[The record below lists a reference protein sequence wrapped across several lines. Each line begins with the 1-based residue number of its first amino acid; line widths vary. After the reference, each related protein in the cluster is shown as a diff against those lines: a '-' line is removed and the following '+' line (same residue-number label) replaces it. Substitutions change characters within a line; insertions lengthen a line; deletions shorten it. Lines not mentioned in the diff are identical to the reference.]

1 MPKDDET
8 VRAQVLIVDDEP
20 EHAQTMADAL
30 RKPGHVC
37 TVVHSAAAAA
47 EELQGGM
54 YDVIVT
60 DLVMERPDAGLAVLA
75 QAKTSQPQAE
85 TILVT
90 AHGDVPTAKAALQG
104 GAYDFIEKPLDLVVF
119 RNLVQRAAQT
129 VALRQQNRSLK
140 TQLDAAYGVDG
151 IVGQSAAIQQV
162 LRTIHQVAAST
173 IPVLIT
179 GESGTGKELVA
190 AAIHRH
196 SKRKDKRYVTFNAA
210 GQAESLLEDQLFG
223 HVRGAFTGADR
234 DREGIFEYADKGTVF
249 LDEIG
254 DMPVTMQPKL
264 LRVLE
269 SGDVIRLGSND
280 LRKVDVRFVSATN
293 RDLRDSIAAGRF
305 REDLFF
311 RLKGVEIRLP
321 SLRERRE
328 DIPLLVNHG
337 IGKYA
342 KELGRAPMPVSQ
354 AAMMRLVA
362 YDWPGNVRELMMVV
376 HRMVVTA
383 MGDAIDVGDVPE
395 EIRAADRDEG
405 GAAAADGALA
415 GIDMAQLEK
424 EAIRQTL
431 ARTQGNREQ
440 AAQLLGI
447 GERTLYRKIKD
458 YGLR

>member
-1 MPKDDET
+1 
-8 VRAQVLIVDDEP
+8 
-20 EHAQTMADAL
+20 
-30 RKPGHVC
+30 
-37 TVVHSAAAAA
+37 
-47 EELQGGM
+47 
-54 YDVIVT
+54 
-60 DLVMERPDAGLAVLA
+60 
-75 QAKTSQPQAE
+75 
-85 TILVT
+85 
-90 AHGDVPTAKAALQG
+90 
-104 GAYDFIEKPLDLVVF
+104 
-119 RNLVQRAAQT
+119 
-129 VALRQQNRSLK
+129 
-140 TQLDAAYGVDG
+140 
-151 IVGQSAAIQQV
+151 
-162 LRTIHQVAAST
+162 
-173 IPVLIT
+173 
-179 GESGTGKELVA
+179 
-190 AAIHRH
+190 
-196 SKRKDKRYVTFNAA
+196 
-210 GQAESLLEDQLFG
+210 
-223 HVRGAFTGADR
+223 
-234 DREGIFEYADKGTVF
+234 
-249 LDEIG
+249 
-254 DMPVTMQPKL
+254 MPVTMQPKL

-293 RDLRDSIAAGRF
+293 RDLRESIAGGRF

-337 IGKYA
+337 IGKYT

-354 AAMMRLVA
+354 AAMMRLTA

-383 MGDAIDVGDVPE
+383 MGDVIDVADVPE
-395 EIRAADRDEG
+395 EIRSADRDEG
-405 GAAAADGALA
+405 GAAGPDGSLA

>member
-1 MPKDDET
+1 
-8 VRAQVLIVDDEP
+8 
-20 EHAQTMADAL
+20 
-30 RKPGHVC
+30 
-37 TVVHSAAAAA
+37 
-47 EELQGGM
+47 
-54 YDVIVT
+54 
-60 DLVMERPDAGLAVLA
+60 
-75 QAKTSQPQAE
+75 
-85 TILVT
+85 
-90 AHGDVPTAKAALQG
+90 
-104 GAYDFIEKPLDLVVF
+104 
-119 RNLVQRAAQT
+119 
-129 VALRQQNRSLK
+129 
-140 TQLDAAYGVDG
+140 
-151 IVGQSAAIQQV
+151 VGQSPAIQQV
-162 LRTIHQVAAST
+162 LRTIHQVAPST

-196 SKRKDKRYVTFNAA
+196 SKRKEKRYVTFNAA

-234 DREGIFEYADKGTVF
+234 DREGVFEYADKGTVF

-293 RDLRDSIAAGRF
+293 RDLRESIAGGRF

-337 IGKYA
+337 IGKYT

-354 AAMMRLVA
+354 AAMMRLTA

-383 MGDAIDVGDVPE
+383 MGDVIDVADVPE
-395 EIRAADRDEG
+395 EIRSADRDEG
-405 GAAAADGALA
+405 GAAGPDGSLA